1 MTETS
6 PLPSPSPAEPIVARA
21 KPYFCVLEKGK
32 AYVWCACGR
41 SKTQPFCDGSHVG
54 TRIRPVTYVAKQDGE
69 EVLFCGCKQSCDKP
83 FCDGAHNNLSATY
96 AEDDPDSPE
105 NRAIGAIAADGA
117 GKALLDGGC
126 YVRTIAPAA
135 LEARGSV
142 RHCRV
147 ITADDGALYQSLF
160 YIEAGRGTSP
170 VVALGERHVILFV
183 TGGAGTVEISG
194 RAFAATPHAG
204 VHVRPGE
211 AFRLRN
217 ESAEPLRVFV
227 SALPRADALAW
238 AETMPDNFD
247 AAHSTRV
254 VPLDIASRQRM
265 GDRFFQLLVDKR
277 IGSTVATQFIGDIPL
292 SKAAPHRHL
301 YEESL
306 LVLSG
311 RGMMWT
317 EGRKA
322 PVNAGDVIFLP
333 RKQIHSLQCTD
344 PAGMMLCGV
353 IYPGDNPSINY

>member
-1 MTETS
+1 MSETTS
-6 PLPSPSPAEPIVARA
+6 ERPVAAQPIIARR

-32 AYVWCACGR
+32 AYLWCACGR
-41 SKTQPFCDGSHVG
+41 SKTQPFCDGSHMG
-54 TRIRPVTYVAKQDGE
+54 TRIRPVTYVAKEDGE
-69 EVLFCGCKQSCDKP
+69 EVLFCGCKQTCDKP
-83 FCDGAHNNLSATY
+83 FCDGAHNNLSDTY
-96 AEDDPDSPE
+96 EEDDPDSPA
-105 NRAIGAIAADGA
+105 NRAIPAIAADA
-117 GKALLDGGC
+117 QGKALLDGGC
-126 YVRTIAPAA
+126 YVRTIAPQA
-135 LEARGSV
+135 LAPRGTV

-147 ITADDGALYQSLF
+147 ITADDGALFQSLF

-170 VVALGERHVILFV
+170 VVALADRHAILFV
-183 TGGAGTVEISG
+183 TGGSGTVEISG
-194 RAFAATPHAG
+194 RAFAVGTNAG

-217 ESAEPLRVFV
+217 DSETPFAVFV
-227 SALPRADALAW
+227 SALPRADALEW

-247 AAHSTRV
+247 AAYPTRV
-254 VPLDIASRQRM
+254 VPLDTASRQRM

-322 PVNAGDVIFLP
+322 PVAAGDVIFLP
-333 RKQIHSLQCTD
+333 RKQVHSLQCTD
-344 PAGMMLCGV
+344 PAGMMLVGV